1 MKAYC
6 IFQEDITDSAGFDAY
21 RKEVMPTLAPF
32 GGKFIVRGGRFTKV
46 EGDMPYGRVVVVEFA
61 SREAAEGWYH
71 SPAYQKLVPLRLKA
85 SRGSLIII
93 DGAE

>member
-1 MKAYC
+1 
-6 IFQEDITDSAGFDAY
+6 
-21 RKEVMPTLAPF
+21 
-32 GGKFIVRGGRFTKV
+32 
-46 EGDMPYGRVVVVEFA
+46 MPYGRVVVVEFA

>member
-1 MKAYC
+1 
-6 IFQEDITDSAGFDAY
+6 
-21 RKEVMPTLAPF
+21 
-32 GGKFIVRGGRFTKV
+32 
-46 EGDMPYGRVVVVEFA
+46 VVEFA

-71 SPAYQKLVPLRLKA
+71 SSAYQKLVLLRLKA